1 VDGVLSTRFSS
12 EPFAAS
18 PESALVRFFDAP
30 ARTDPADRMHAADA
44 QADARRRSRP
54 ERVEADVD
62 NGGRSDRAGL
72 GQQVSRWWSR
82 TVRSWLRYMFGRA
95 AE

>member
-30 ARTDPADRMHAADA
+30 ARTDPAGRMHAPT
-44 QADARRRSRP
+44 RRLMPGAAPDRS
-54 ERVEADVD
+54 AWKQM
-62 NGGRSDRAGL
+62 STTAGD
-72 GQQVSRWWSR
+72 QI
-82 TVRSWLRYMFGRA
+82 A
-95 AE
+95 PA